1 MRDPFSLEAEHGVLG
16 AMLLRNELI
25 DVLSAELTP
34 EDFYWPEN
42 GDLYR
47 AILAL
52 HSDSQPAD
60 IVTVGEFL
68 GDRYQVQT
76 TDGVITGLA
85 YIGQIIQNTPSVAN
99 AGTYSRI
106 VRERAVDRAL
116 AAAGSPPPAGSTRG
130 AACDAGPG
138 PAVERRSV
146 RGDRAGRRR
155 DHVRVPRRGLSPGHP
170 VPRRG

>member
-76 TDGVITGLA
+76 TDGVITGMA
-85 YIGQIIQNTPSVAN
+85 YIGQIIRNTPSVAN

-116 AAAGSPPPAGSTRG
+116 AAAGTDSTSWRSARPPRPTRSAPPRPWSWRSTRRL
-130 AACDAGPG
+130 
-138 PAVERRSV
+138 RRT
-146 RGDRAGRRR
+146 RCAM
-155 DHVRVPRRGLSPGHP
+155 PLTC
-170 VPRRG
+170 

>member
-1 MRDPFSLEAEHGVLG
+1 
-16 AMLLRNELI
+16 MLLRNELI
-25 DVLSAELTP
+25 DVLSADLTP

-76 TDGVITGLA
+76 TDGVITGMA

-116 AAAGSPPPAGSTRG
+116 AAAGDRLHELALSEPPRPTRS
-130 AACDAGPG
+130 AP
-138 PAVERRSV
+138 PRPWSWRWTRR
-146 RGDRAGRRR
+146 
-155 DHVRVPRRGLSPGHP
+155 PRRTRFAMPLTC
-170 VPRRG
+170 

>member
-25 DVLSAELTP
+25 DVLSADLTP
-34 EDFYWPEN
+34 EDFYWSEN

-76 TDGVITGLA
+76 TDGMITGLR
-85 YIGQIIQNTPSVAN
+85 
-99 AGTYSRI
+99 GTDFTSWRSA
-106 VRERAVDRAL
+106 R
-116 AAAGSPPPAGSTRG
+116 PPRPTRS
-130 AACDAGPG
+130 AP
-138 PAVERRSV
+138 PRPWSWRWTRR
-146 RGDRAGRRR
+146 
-155 DHVRVPRRGLSPGHP
+155 PRRTRCAMLLTC
-170 VPRRG
+170 